1 MVSAAKIAKIPHNWG
16 VLQNKFHVFCISPP
30 FSPPFLPSSAPKLSY
45 IAPAPNASRYTS
57 IPSRTVRDPFEMSY
71 AAFPVSFTIHSPS
84 HSLCVHRPFTIYSQS
99 LHTSLRLFGTFL
111 APLGLS
117 WPLCGLSE
125 PFLDFPSPFWTFPAP
140 LRTFPAPIWTFPAP
154 LRTIP
159 PIPFEFNAPFWILHC
174 TKSREHPQKSIYR
187 IFSHF
192 CFPSLFQKATPSE
205 LPSRRPTP

>member
-1 MVSAAKIAKIPHNWG
+1 
-16 VLQNKFHVFCISPP
+16 
-30 FSPPFLPSSAPKLSY
+30 
-45 IAPAPNASRYTS
+45 
-57 IPSRTVRDPFEMSY
+57 MSY

-140 LRTFPAPIWTFPAP
+140 LRTFPAPFGLSRPLCGLFPRFLLSSMLLFESYIAPNPVNTLKSLYTAFSATFVFRRFFKKR
-154 LRTIP
+154 LRRNCP
-159 PIPFEFNAPFWILHC
+159 RAALRLNRNY
-174 TKSREHPQKSIYR
+174 KGQSQRYM
-187 IFSHF
+187 
-192 CFPSLFQKATPSE
+192 
-205 LPSRRPTP
+205 